1 MRLVRKGQRFAEVE
15 LGDLTVIAL
24 SDGFAL
30 MNADCARGP
39 DGAPLPEDAMNGTL
53 VDGKIRL
60 EVHAFLVRGP
70 EGTVLIDA
78 GAGAAWRETT
88 GSLTLAMVEAG
99 VSPDEV
105 DQIALT
111 HTHVDHIGGLVR
123 ADGMRSF
130 PQTRRILVPTEEL
143 AMFRADLRMGL
154 LASHVLPLEQGD
166 GVMPGVVAI
175 NAPGHEAGHMAF
187 LIDGRL
193 LIWGD
198 LVHLPGIQFSRPEV
212 TWAFDADPDQARATR
227 RALFERVV
235 ADGLAVAGAH
245 LPYPAIGHLL
255 HAGAAYAFDPVG
267 G

>member
-60 EVHAFLVRGP
+60 EVHAFLVRGR
-70 EGTVLIDA
+70 GGSDA

-130 PQTRRILVPTEEL
+130 PQARRILVPTEEL

-166 GVMPGVVAI
+166 GVMPGVVGRAYGLSDRR
-175 NAPGHEAGHMAF
+175 AAVDLGRSGASAGHPVLPARGA
-187 LIDGRL
+187 GRRRPHGGAA
-193 LIWGD
+193 WNGWWRKGWRW
-198 LVHLPGIQFSRPEV
+198 PGRICPIPPSAISCVP
-212 TWAFDADPDQARATR
+212 ARHMPSTRSGTEARR
-227 RALFERVV
+227 RA
-235 ADGLAVAGAH
+235 G
-245 LPYPAIGHLL
+245 
-255 HAGAAYAFDPVG
+255 
-267 G
+267 